1 VRRRFQT
8 RSDNAP
14 NHHPKT
20 SLVEC
25 VQQAL
30 YAPST
35 YAAGAPAG
43 VHGSLPGSRLVTRLR
58 DFGSRP
64 RLLTRLR
71 RQPRCFAELLP
82 YAYPA
87 TSIGLQMQDPSIYA
101 ADNQPNHLDRA
112 QELTRLTHPAP
123 DSMSPVSL
131 FLGLPVGG
139 SQAAATRSARGP
151 VGPTLW
157 EQAPR
162 QVSNCS
168 RLLRKPPKAYN
179 LALAAHIHRG
189 DFAAPEIPQATHM
202 GKVLP

>member
-14 NHHPKT
+14 NYHPKT

-25 VQQAL
+25 VQQL
-30 YAPST
+30 
-35 YAAGAPAG
+35 
-43 VHGSLPGSRLVTRLR
+43 
-58 DFGSRP
+58 FMP
-64 RLLTRLR
+64 RALTRLPTSYPALR
-71 RQPRCFAELLP
+71 FWLSTPTAYPGAPCTYPAEAPTTFFRRVAPVRLPGDLDWSANARPIDICSRQPAKPKC
-82 YAYPA
+82 
-87 TSIGLQMQDPSIYA
+87 
-101 ADNQPNHLDRA
+101 LDHA
-112 QELTRLTHPAP
+112 QELTRLAHPAP

-139 SQAAATRSARGP
+139 SQAAATCSARGP